1 MATGQLKC
9 DECKN
14 IIEHGERYMLD
25 GEEGKE
31 HCWCLACCK
40 KKSEAEDVKEKG
52 EKYVTFFPRSK
63 FDK

>member
-1 MATGQLKC
+1 
-9 DECKN
+9 
-14 IIEHGERYMLD
+14 MLD